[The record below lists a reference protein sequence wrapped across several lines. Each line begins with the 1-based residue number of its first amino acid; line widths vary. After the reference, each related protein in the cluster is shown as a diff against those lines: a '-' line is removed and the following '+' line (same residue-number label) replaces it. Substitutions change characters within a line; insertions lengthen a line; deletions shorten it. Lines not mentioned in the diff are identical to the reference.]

1 MHGDKTGAPDTQPT
15 TPSATTDA
23 ADPQARLQGQRRQDP
38 RYPLPVR
45 AVVAIPGLPE
55 REYGVCEIS
64 RSGMF
69 LAFLDIDR
77 TRPEFRHS
85 KAGPGSTLEIEFEV
99 THPEVHFR
107 CQIPAQIV
115 RTTHSGIGIHVGT
128 DHQPDLDALIS
139 MLPSPRTRVGGDP
152 V

>member
-1 MHGDKTGAPDTQPT
+1 MHGEKPGAPGTHDNS
-15 TPSATTDA
+15 PSAANDP
-23 ADPQARLQGQRRQDP
+23 ADPQAGLRRQDP

-69 LAFLDIDR
+69 LAFLDVDR

-85 KAGPGSTLEIEFEV
+85 NTGPGSALKIEFEV

-107 CQIPAQIV
+107 CQIPAQVV
-115 RTTHSGIGIHVGT
+115 RITNSGIGVHVDS
-128 DHQPDLDALIS
+128 DHQPDLEALIS
-139 MLPSPRTRVGGDP
+139 MLPAQRTRVGGDP